1 MARSLEGTPS
11 RRQIVP
17 ISWGVDNP
25 EGSRTGG
32 DGLVSGR
39 LASLV
44 LVRTDV
50 GFPRLASEQSLGGGL
65 PATIRDDIPQ
75 ALCIHNPINI
85 NMPA

>member
-11 RRQIVP
+11 GRQIVP
-17 ISWGVDNP
+17 ISWGVDSP

-32 DGLVSGR
+32 DGLVFGR

-50 GFPRLASEQSLGGGL
+50 GFPGLASEQGLGGGL
-65 PATIRDDIPQ
+65 PAAVRDHIPQ
-75 ALCIHNPINI
+75 TLCIHNPINI